1 MTSKLKD
8 YNDVMDL
15 SADITHKL
23 QEVGFING
31 SKDNYNFDVD
41 DEIREVICKR
51 FNINEN

>member
-1 MTSKLKD
+1 MINKLKD

-15 SADITHKL
+15 SANITHKL

-31 SKDNYNFDVD
+31 GKDNYNFDVD